1 MYCVKKRFRFG
12 NVEGKRKKII
22 KLPGVEPVKRRKKG
36 KRKEKNTEGIRVECL

>member
-22 KLPGVEPVKRRKKG
+22 KLPGGEPVKRRKKR
-36 KRKEKNTEGIRVECL
+36 KRKEIQRE